1 MINAL
6 YLTSKT
12 KKLNILIIDNSEQ
25 DAIAIGELLSMVKA
39 FDYKLFYASNF
50 ESSKLILDD
59 NQIHLILMSLFLPDS
74 NGAHTFTSFF
84 QFFSHIPIVVL
95 TDLEDRDVGKYLVL
109 KGAQDFLMKSKINS
123 EVLSK
128 VVLYAIK
135 RKNTEEKL
143 RMSEERYHELFHRSN
158 DAIYMTTKNGDFIDI
173 NSAGLKLFGYS
184 ENDINKI
191 TVSDLYINDE
201 DRRKLT
207 QKLED
212 EGEIFNYEVDLKKKD
227 GKTVINCILNSTVIR
242 NGNDE
247 ITGYQGF
254 IKDISKRKK
263 TEEALFKSLKKLDEA
278 NRELKS
284 LNTTLEQKVNNR
296 TKELFQEKEVVMG
309 QNKEITESMNYA
321 KRIQASILPS
331 LSKIQEKLPDSFI
344 YYSPKEIVSGDFY
357 WFESARKKAFFAVVD
372 CTGHGVPGAFMSI
385 IGHTQLN
392 EIISDE
398 QFNQPHLILKEL
410 DKRVRHV
417 LRQNDNVPHK
427 NKDGMELGFMVID
440 FEKKIIEYSGAMR
453 PLYYVKDG
461 SLHIVKGD
469 KFSIGGSSRH
479 KKQFKTY
486 KISFSKNDCFYL
498 FSDGYPD
505 QFGGEKG
512 KKFKTQNVAEMI
524 KSMAHLP
531 MKNQFK
537 IVQVALKEWMKN
549 EQQIDDILFTGIK
562 F

>member
-1 MINAL
+1 
-6 YLTSKT
+6 
-12 KKLNILIIDNSEQ
+12 
-25 DAIAIGELLSMVKA
+25 
-39 FDYKLFYASNF
+39 
-50 ESSKLILDD
+50 
-59 NQIHLILMSLFLPDS
+59 
-74 NGAHTFTSFF
+74 
-84 QFFSHIPIVVL
+84 
-95 TDLEDRDVGKYLVL
+95 
-109 KGAQDFLMKSKINS
+109 
-123 EVLSK
+123 
-128 VVLYAIK
+128 
-135 RKNTEEKL
+135 
-143 RMSEERYHELFHRSN
+143 
-158 DAIYMTTKNGDFIDI
+158 MTTKNGDFIDI